1 MKNYYLKTALTFL
14 ILSACASCWAAL
26 SLTADRTELE
36 ANETLQL
43 TVIYGDTAAGEP
55 DFSPIQRDFEI
66 VSNSRQQQSSRMNGT
81 STSST
86 SWKMLLLPKR
96 QGQLSIPA
104 LSFKG
109 HASNSLKILVRP
121 ANSAGNGAVDQPV
134 FTETSIDKN
143 SAYIQEQ
150 IILTQRLYTS
160 VQLQDLSLSELEI
173 PDVLVQR
180 IGETQFQKVIHG
192 KNHLV
197 VEIKF
202 AVFPQTA
209 GKLSIPAQRISAFE
223 TSRGGQFG
231 GFFSRGKRIL
241 RLTEAKTLDIMPR
254 PAHIAPNQWMPSSK
268 LSLRETWSHHSNSLT
283 VGEPIIRTINIS
295 AQGLTAAQI
304 QPLPTIEKPKNEN
317 NGFKIYPDQPKLE
330 DQQNAQGILG
340 LRSESTAMVPN
351 QEGALTLPAIEIEWW
366 DTLNKR
372 MQTSRLPARSF
383 TVIAA
388 DTAPQN
394 NSGDNLAA
402 ANNTAPALNS
412 PSVQSETSPVTRWSL
427 TLNALLIAALVAL
440 LYLRRTPPRRKT
452 TAPITAIS
460 SSKQQ
465 LKQIEKLAADN
476 SLGAMRDAI
485 LQWGA
490 EAFPEQPPRSL
501 KQLGTI
507 MENDQ
512 LLEQF
517 AVLDQQLFK
526 AEIENANRA
535 TVNSKTIIKN
545 LQAYMPKQRSADKAP
560 SGLKPLYPDYKS

>member
-36 ANETLQL
+36 TNETLQL
-43 TVIYGDTAAGEP
+43 TVIYGDTVAGEP

-66 VSNSRQQQSSRMNGT
+66 ISNSRQQQSSRMNGT

-202 AVFPQTA
+202 ALFPQTA

-223 TSRGGQFG
+223 ASSGGQFG

-268 LSLRETWSHHSNSLT
+268 LILSQTWSHHSNSLT
-283 VGEPIIRTINIS
+283 VGEPITRTINIS

-304 QPLPTIEKPKNEN
+304 QPLPTINQETEN
-317 NGFKIYPDQPKLE
+317 KRFKIYPDQPKLE

-526 AEIENANRA
+526 AETKEQIAVDTA
-535 TVNSKTIIKN
+535 TIVKQLKSYSPVRNSAKSRETE
-545 LQAYMPKQRSADKAP
+545 
-560 SGLKPLYPDYKS
+560 LKPLYPDS